1 MVWITR
7 GQGAICDGCGKT
19 IPHDEAQYEVITNG
33 REMRLDRECFRRR
46 MEELT

>member
-7 GQGAICDGCGKT
+7 GQGAICDGCGKP

-33 REMRLDRECFRRR
+33 REMRLDRDCFRRR
-46 MEELT
+46 MDELT